1 METSA
6 GCISESFWD
15 SNTIMTFILL
25 LLMFITMCLP
35 AIVAYRNHDKK
46 QMGVSILCG
55 LFGMFLLVPWI
66 VSVVQ
71 VVKKYEMPG
80 KEKGIVKPVIF
91 AGCSMVL
98 LLLGGT
104 VLVRNYTQWRSLSGV
119 SLIFYGCG
127 LLFVIFLHG
136 KRYWGGLMVMAPL
149 LVSCMKLEITEP
161 MYRLYEVIAI
171 AGVGLIFYNVVR
183 SEFFAD
189 NTEKKAEPGRAKWAE
204 QTILGIKEWG
214 TKVQEQSKKIDREIV
229 EKTDKKGAPKMKL
242 ERCPN
247 GHFYDFE
254 KYGTSCPYCNSEIQ
268 KSEQASEK
276 RTEAEKFV
284 VLEKTE
290 TPVELEKQTESEV
303 LLEEN
308 KSAQLE
314 QPVNTRTQDSRE
326 TAGFKGKEPVVGWLV
341 CIDGVYKGESFVLK
355 AGRNFIG
362 RGEGMDICLKEEN
375 SIAEYKQATIIYEP
389 RSRQFI
395 AVPGEVHELCYM
407 NNKVVLANIEMNA
420 YDVLDMGNTSL
431 MLVPCCGPQFSW

>member
-6 GCISESFWD
+6 GYISESFWD
-15 SNTIMTFILL
+15 SNTIMTFIMLII
-25 LLMFITMCLP
+25 MFIAMCIP

-80 KEKGIVKPVIF
+80 KEKGIVKPAIF
-91 AGCSMVL
+91 AGCSMAL
-98 LLLGGT
+98 LLLGGS
-104 VLVRNYTQWRSLSGV
+104 VLVRNYTQWGSLSGV

-171 AGVGLIFYNVVR
+171 AGVGLICYNVAR
-183 SEFFAD
+183 SEFSAD
-189 NTEKKAEPGRAKWAE
+189 TTSKKIETERARWAE

-214 TKVQEQSKKIDREIV
+214 TKVQEQAKKIDREIV
-229 EKTDKKGAPKMKL
+229 EKTEKKGAKKMKL

-254 KYGTSCPYCNSEIQ
+254 KYGTSCPYCNSEVQ
-268 KSEQASEK
+268 KSEQPSE
-276 RTEAEKFV
+276 RRIE
-284 VLEKTE
+284 
-290 TPVELEKQTESEV
+290 PEV
-303 LLEEN
+303 PLEEN
-308 KSAQLE
+308 ESVQSEQPVQSEIPLAENKSVQSE
-314 QPVNTRTQDSRE
+314 QPVNRRIQDSGK
-326 TAGFKGKEPVVGWLV
+326 TAGFKEKEPVVGWLV

-375 SIAEYKQATIIYEP
+375 SIAEYKQATIIYDP